1 MSEVVRQAHPSQ
13 AVYATLITLGI
24 LTMMLCGVLIYG
36 VGR

>member
-1 MSEVVRQAHPSQ
+1 MTQSVTEVPGY
-13 AVYATLITLGI
+13 VYATLITLGI